1 MVFHENSILGTCL
14 KCQHLNHNFQISG
27 ETDFDVEKL
36 DNETRQLEAIAFPVG
51 IAIGA
56 IGAAIIPAIF
66 PGSTTTTTT
75 TEKTLVRYGL
85 THPP

>member
-1 MVFHENSILGTCL
+1 MGQKKIGSIIL
-14 KCQHLNHNFQISG
+14 ISG

-75 TEKTLVRYGL
+75 EKTLVRYGL